1 MGQVL
6 AIRRKKLV
14 TLADL
19 LEQLG
24 DIAPDRVWLDPPVG
38 KATEKDVIRIH
49 DRENRLCEL
58 INGTL
63 VEKAMGARESL
74 FASLLIQI
82 LWNFVEVHDLGVVLG
97 ADGTLRILPRQVR
110 IPDVSFISWARLPSR
125 GLPDEPIPDLV
136 PDLAVEVISEANM
149 KKEMERKLREY
160 FTAGVRLVWLIYPKT
175 RTVEVYTSATECRRV
190 RHDQTLDGGDV
201 LPGFELPLRKLF
213 ARANGRRQ
221 AKK

>member
-1 MGQVL
+1 MMEATFGRASTFVV
-6 AIRRKKLV
+6 IFTRRK
-14 TLADL
+14 
-19 LEQLG
+19 
-24 DIAPDRVWLDPPVG
+24 RW
-38 KATEKDVIRIH
+38 R
-49 DRENRLCEL
+49 
-58 INGTL
+58 
-63 VEKAMGARESL
+63 
-74 FASLLIQI
+74 
-82 LWNFVEVHDLGVVLG
+82 
-97 ADGTLRILPRQVR
+97 
-110 IPDVSFISWARLPSR
+110 
-125 GLPDEPIPDLV
+125 
-136 PDLAVEVISEANM
+136 DLAVEVISEANT